1 MALELETMG
10 VEVKIVPDSATLN
23 RVAAQEF
30 RRLAESA
37 IKERGRFSVALSGG
51 NTPRSVYSLLAD
63 EHKDLPWDRIHIFFG
78 DERNVPP
85 QHPDSNFRMASESLL
100 SRVQIPEQN
109 VHRVHAE
116 LEAEAAADYEQQLR
130 DFFHLT
136 NHDWPRFDLVLL
148 GLGDDGHTAS
158 LFPDSAALI
167 ETSRKVVANWV
178 EKLHCFRLTF
188 TFPVLNHAAEVVF
201 LVSGG
206 GKAEILDDVLRPG
219 RKKYPAQSVQLE
231 NGRLLWLVDQDA
243 ACGELSHEAH
253 HSNVVRRL
261 DRVRHRGR
269 LRPLP
274 LRHVRHRVPQ
284 GAARR
289 RLRRLPRDAVPAA
302 GRPEPG
308 DG

>member
-85 QHPDSNFRMASESLL
+85 QHPDSNFRMASDSLL

-109 VHRVHAE
+109 MHRVRAE
-116 LEAEAAADYEQQLR
+116 LEAEAAAQDYEQQLR

-167 ETSRKVVANWV
+167 ETSRRVVANWV

-188 TFPVLNHAAEVVF
+188 TFPVLNHAAEVIF

-219 RKKYPAQSVQLE
+219 KKKYPAQSVQLE

-243 ACGELSHEAH
+243 A
-253 HSNVVRRL
+253 RL
-261 DRVRHRGR
+261 
-269 LRPLP
+269 LRFTTPP
-274 LRHVRHRVPQ
+274 INQ
-284 GAARR
+284 
-289 RLRRLPRDAVPAA
+289 
-302 GRPEPG
+302 
-308 DG
+308 